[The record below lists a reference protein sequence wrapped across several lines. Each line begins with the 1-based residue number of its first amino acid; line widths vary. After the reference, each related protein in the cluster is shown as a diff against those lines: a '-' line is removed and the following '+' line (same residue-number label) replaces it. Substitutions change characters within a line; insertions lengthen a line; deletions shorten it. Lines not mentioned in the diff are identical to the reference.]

1 MTNPSSSSLK
11 AVAAVERIPLILERL
26 GRTTRRPVHA
36 RRTKP
41 LDSLML
47 TVLSQNTTDANS
59 GRAFEQLTAR
69 FPTWEAVLK
78 APAGALADTT
88 RSGGL
93 AEIKSGRIKQILARI
108 EEDRGKLD
116 LGFLKRMPIGEVRDY
131 LLRLPGV
138 GRKTAAVVMLFSL
151 GMPAFPVDTHVLR
164 VSKRLGLIPPGAT
177 MDKAHD
183 LFEGMVSPEIVSD
196 LHLGL
201 IRHGRTVCVARRT
214 KCPECALLDLC
225 PRVGVAGVSQERGR
239 RSR

>member
-1 MTNPSSSSLK
+1 M
-11 AVAAVERIPLILERL
+11 
-26 GRTTRRPVHA
+26 
-36 RRTKP
+36 KP

-69 FPTWEAVLK
+69 FPTWEAVL
-78 APAGALADTT
+78 ATPARDVADTI

-93 AEIKSGRIKQILARI
+93 AEIKSGRLKQILARI
-108 EEDRGKLD
+108 EEDRGRLD
-116 LGFLKRMPIGEVRDY
+116 LSFLKRMPIGEARDY
-131 LLRLPGV
+131 LLDLPGV

-164 VSKRLGLIPPGAT
+164 VSKRLGLIPPGTT

-183 LFEGMVSPEIVSD
+183 LFEDIVDAEVMSD

-201 IRHGRTVCVARRT
+201 IRHGRTVCIARRP
-214 KCPECALLDLC
+214 KCPACALMDLC
-225 PRVGVAGVSQERGR
+225 PQVGVTGASQERGR
-239 RSR
+239 R

>member
-1 MTNPSSSSLK
+1 M
-11 AVAAVERIPLILERL
+11 
-26 GRTTRRPVHA
+26 
-36 RRTKP
+36 KP

-69 FPTWEAVLK
+69 FPTWEAVLA
-78 APAGALADTT
+78 APARDVADTI

-93 AEIKSGRIKQILARI
+93 AEIKSGRLKQILARI
-108 EEDRGKLD
+108 EEDRGRLD
-116 LGFLKRMPIGEVRDY
+116 LSFLKRMPIGEARDY
-131 LLRLPGV
+131 LLDLPGV

-164 VSKRLGLIPPGAT
+164 VSKRLGLIPPGTT

-183 LFEGMVSPEIVSD
+183 LFEDIVDAEVMSD

-201 IRHGRTVCVARRT
+201 IRHGRTVCIARRP
-214 KCPECALLDLC
+214 KCPACALMDLC
-225 PRVGVAGVSQERGR
+225 PQVGVTGASQERGR
-239 RSR
+239 R